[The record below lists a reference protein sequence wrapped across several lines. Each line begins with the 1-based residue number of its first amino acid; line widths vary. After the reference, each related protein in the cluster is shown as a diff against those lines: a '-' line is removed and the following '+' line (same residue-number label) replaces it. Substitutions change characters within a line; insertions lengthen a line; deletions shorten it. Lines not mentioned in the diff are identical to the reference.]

1 MADRDRDRDH
11 DRARDRDRDR
21 DRETE
26 LLRVL
31 TVETREELSK
41 ADAKAGLL
49 LSCLGAALATV
60 LAALDTG
67 RLAPQHYSL
76 LPRALFWTGSAS
88 SLAAL
93 ILLGLAI
100 APRPGRP
107 GRPLGHYFADVSAA
121 ASARSL
127 TEVLGRTDLRDRDLH
142 QILRLS
148 RIVVIKYRCVQY
160 GMVCSMAFLLLTG
173 TALTLGAIGGP
184 Q

>member
-1 MADRDRDRDH
+1 MADRH
-11 DRARDRDRDR
+11 RAR

-31 TVETREELSK
+31 TIETREELSK
-41 ADAKAGLL
+41 ADTKAGLL
-49 LSCLGAALATV
+49 LSCLGAALAT
-60 LAALDTG
+60 LLGALGTG
-67 RLAPQHYSL
+67 RVVPQHYSL
-76 LPRALFWTGSAS
+76 LPRVLFWIGCAF

-121 ASARSL
+121 PSARSL
-127 TEVLGRTDLRDRDLH
+127 TEVLRRTDVRDRDLH

-148 RIVVIKYRCVQY
+148 RIVVIKYRCVQF
-160 GMVCSMAFLLLTG
+160 GMACSGAFLLLTI
-173 TALTLGAIGGP
+173 TALTLGAIGWP
-184 Q
+184 H